1 MGDETRTEVAA
12 DLPSDLAVWL
22 DERAAAADTD
32 RGEVLARLVAA
43 SRAAGQEGTG
53 TVPSAEEVA
62 TLREAVTDLE
72 AELEE
77 QLEDVRERVIQVKRE
92 ADAKAPADHD
102 HAALA
107 DEVAQLR
114 ERVDELAAEEAAADT
129 EETEADLIA
138 TVETLER
145 RVDEGFENYEAVVED
160 LLDRADETAAR
171 MDTLA
176 RVVRELRSA
185 TRELQGAIEARER
198 GDAVKREANRKGIS
212 EAACEAC
219 DTELEVALLAEAACP
234 ACGEAFTGV
243 RRRSNFWKAHTL
255 EVGEAP
261 ALAAGGDERVDI
273 GEAVFDEVDGSDP
286 R

>member
-1 MGDETRTEVAA
+1 MGDDTRTEVAT
-12 DLPSDLAVWL
+12 DLPPDLAAWL

-43 SRAAGQEGTG
+43 SRAAGQEANG
-53 TVPSAEEVA
+53 TVPSADEVAALREEVTA
-62 TLREAVTDLE
+62 LE

-77 QLEDVRERVIQVKRE
+77 KLGDVRERVIQVKRE
-92 ADAKAPADHD
+92 ADDKADADHD

-107 DEVAQLR
+107 DEVARLR
-114 ERVDELAAEEAAADT
+114 ERVDELAADDEAGDGDDLAVAV
-129 EETEADLIA
+129 EA
-138 TVETLER
+138 LER
-145 RVDEGFENYEAVVED
+145 RVDEGFGNYEAVVED

-185 TRELQGAIEARER
+185 THELQGAIEARER

-234 ACGEAFTGV
+234 ACGEGFAGV
-243 RRRSNFWKAHTL
+243 RRRSNFWRSHTL

-261 ALAAGGDERVDI
+261 ALAAGDDERVDV
-273 GEAVFDEVDGSDP
+273 GEAVFDEVDGGDP